1 MPLFPFVILSPHTTP
16 AELFR
21 EKPVLFRIIIAV
33 TCQHDVEL
41 QSRLCSLCRTE
52 IAHRIWDQNEVSLDL
67 LQGILVFIAWRHVHI
82 HLGST
87 LSSLIHSAI
96 ALAVDLDIYHEP
108 RQAAKPRLGALV
120 GSESIGNGELRTFEQ
135 RRAQL
140 GLFWLSSVLSSCLGD
155 VAGVKSSSSV
165 ANSCRILEQAK
176 ECPSDLYLVRLVQL
190 QITAETV
197 IAAIGEEEGSNNLKF
212 SAHAMF
218 DLLEREVK
226 KADPSRLP
234 PIDRSSSIL
243 LSLSYDIVRLLLYRS
258 YLDEVSHNMNHDQR
272 AHGISAA
279 ARYTSLV
286 FSTVDAAK
294 AVIMDFLS
302 LDSYT
307 LLSLPYPHWTQMG
320 HAIRTLARILTMKS
334 EASESLP
341 AVDLLK
347 LLEQVPTKVEE
358 SFSRGMQCPM
368 PRRLPVIFQ
377 GFRRTVSDFTRSIGV
392 TPLTHMP
399 PDFVPEQTSQS
410 DSNQLDGMSM
420 GMYEEDEDFMMDLFP
435 DGGFQ
440 LNFDPIEILS
450 THGSLA

>member
-1 MPLFPFVILSPHTTP
+1 MTP

-52 IAHRIWDQNEVSLDL
+52 IAHRIWDQSEVSLDL
-67 LQGILVFIAWRHVHI
+67 LQGILVFIAWRHIHI

-108 RQAAKPRLGALV
+108 RQAAKARLGALV
-120 GSESIGNGELRTFEQ
+120 GSESIGNGELRTLEQ

-140 GLFWLSSVLSSCLGD
+140 GLFWLSSVLSACLGD
-155 VAGVKSSSSV
+155 VAGVKSNSSV
-165 ANSCRILEQAK
+165 ANSCHILEQAK
-176 ECPSDLYLVRLVQL
+176 ECPSDLHLVRLVQL
-190 QITAETV
+190 QMTAETV
-197 IAAIGEEEGSNNLKF
+197 ITAISEDDGSNNLKF

-218 DLLEREVK
+218 DLLGREVK

-234 PIDRSSSIL
+234 PSDRSSSVL

-258 YLDEVSHNMNHDQR
+258 YLDGVSHNMSHDDLH

-279 ARYTSLV
+279 ARCTSLV
-286 FSTVDAAK
+286 FSTADAAK
-294 AVIMDFLS
+294 AAIMAFLA
-302 LDSYT
+302 LDGYT
-307 LLSLPYPHWTQMG
+307 VLALPYPHWAQMG

-347 LLEQVPTKVEE
+347 LFEQVPAKVEE
-358 SFSRGMQCPM
+358 AFSRGMQCPM

-377 GFRRTVSDFTRSIGV
+377 GFRKTVSDFTESTGV

-399 PDFVPEQTSQS
+399 LDFGPGQTNQPD
-410 DSNQLDGMSM
+410 NQLNGMNM
-420 GMYEEDEDFMMDLFP
+420 GMYEGDEDFMMDLFP

-440 LNFDPIEILS
+440 LNFDPAW
-450 THGSLA
+450 TY